1 MDDLISIYDLFIFD
15 LDDTIVM
22 TEIFHNKAWNIAISK
37 ELNKDYNL
45 DFKEYCSIFHSN
57 KKDYFKNY
65 LNEMLNINNFLD
77 ICCKKNKIFL
87 ELIKISIPQLN
98 EGVEDFINKIIKNN
112 KKFIIVSN
120 TSKENIE
127 YFLNMYPILKNCDKY
142 YHKDLFINKKPN
154 PECYLKVCDDYPN
167 MRKIGFEDS
176 ITGIEALYNVKEITP
191 YFVNN
196 KEYYHYNYILEN
208 YRNINIIE
216 NFYSNKKLICDEK
229 FYYNKNLIYNEK
241 NL

>member
-1 MDDLISIYDLFIFD
+1 MDEIIRNYDLFIFD

-22 TEIFHNKAWNIAISK
+22 TELFHNKAWNITISK

-65 LNEMLNINNFLD
+65 LNENLNISNFLD
-77 ICCKKNKIFL
+77 VCSKKNKIFL
-87 ELIKISIPQLN
+87 ELVNINIPVLN
-98 EGVEDFINKIIKNN
+98 KGVEDFIKKIIENN

-127 YFLNMYPILKNCDKY
+127 YFLNIYPILKNCDTY

-167 MRKIGFEDS
+167 IKKIGFEDS
-176 ITGIEALYNVKEITP
+176 ITGVEALYNVKEITL

-196 KEYYHYNYILEN
+196 KDYYHYNYILEN
-208 YRNINIIE
+208 YKNINVIE
-216 NFYSNKKLICDEK
+216 NFDC
-229 FYYNKNLIYNEK
+229 NKNLIYNESFY
-241 NL
+241 